1 MSGQK
6 TILPGESGSGPGL
19 SLCRE
24 IVAGFGGEIAM
35 ESELGAGTRVTLTLP
50 AHDGG
55 ESS

>member
-1 MSGQK
+1 MP
-6 TILPGESGSGPGL
+6 PGESGSGLGL
-19 SLCRE
+19 SLCRV

-35 ESELGAGTRVTLTLP
+35 ESELGAGTRVTFTLP